1 MKSCRLGPSLTKDW
15 HFDQRMWGGIGTRCK
30 PTATRNFF
38 ATRHNHR
45 MSFSWIDV
53 DSASKLTV
61 EQFITAQL
69 SNVFGVG
76 SRDKGFTPGIHP
88 CPISSHP
95 CCGASE
101 MCYNDGVSL
110 RRDPATA
117 AGTKRVGFIA
127 CHGSCMGWEFAQVV
141 RFFVGV
147 IFLHLENND
156 QKYTKTAK
164 NQTQSV

>member
-1 MKSCRLGPSLTKDW
+1 MRSCPSLTKDW

-38 ATRHNHR
+38 ATRLNHR

-69 SNVFGVG
+69 SNVFGIG

-117 AGTKRVGFIA
+117 AGTKRVAFIA
-127 CHGSCMGWEFAQVV
+127 AARGSCMGWEFAQVV

-147 IFLHLENND
+147 IFLHLETND

>member
-1 MKSCRLGPSLTKDW
+1 MRSCPSLTKDW
-15 HFDQRMWGGIGTRCK
+15 HFDQRMRGGIGTRCK
-30 PTATRNFF
+30 PTAARNFF
-38 ATRHNHR
+38 ATRLNHR

-61 EQFITAQL
+61 EQFTTAQL

-101 MCYNDGVSL
+101 MCFPRWCLTPKRSSNGCWHKESRVHRGSPRQLHGLGVCSSCTIFCRRHISPL
-110 RRDPATA
+110 RKQWP
-117 AGTKRVGFIA
+117 KV
-127 CHGSCMGWEFAQVV
+127 
-141 RFFVGV
+141 
-147 IFLHLENND
+147 
-156 QKYTKTAK
+156 YK
-164 NQTQSV
+164 NSQISHTVS